1 MAIIYSRHLI
11 VENCW
16 SRLVQLGFI
25 YLKKVGHLWMCSYDG
40 LKRDKPGPKFPIRR
54 CANNGFGPIP

>member
-1 MAIIYSRHLI
+1 MIIASFVTI
-11 VENCW
+11 ISE
-16 SRLVQLGFI
+16 
-25 YLKKVGHLWMCSYDG
+25 DG